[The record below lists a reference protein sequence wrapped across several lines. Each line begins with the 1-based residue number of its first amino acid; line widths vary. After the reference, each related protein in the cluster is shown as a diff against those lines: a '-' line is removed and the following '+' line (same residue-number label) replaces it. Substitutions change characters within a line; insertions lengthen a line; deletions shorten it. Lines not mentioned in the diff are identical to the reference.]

1 MYACMFMWMHR
12 ESALR
17 AAALAAVVLLVGC
30 GSTPGEPGTP
40 TTPAIPQ
47 PAPEPRWPLNATI
60 VLTAAGPEPAA
71 VTINA
76 GGRVTFVNQD
86 VRSREIVSDP
96 YLRHEECPATNFVG
110 VLAPGQQRESRIY
123 EVAKSCGFHDHGDP
137 AYSGRVIVR
146 ID

>member
-1 MYACMFMWMHR
+1 MFTWMR
-12 ESALR
+12 RDSTLR
-17 AAALAAVVLLVGC
+17 AAAVAAAVQLIGC
-30 GSTPGEPGTP
+30 GSNPVEPVTP
-40 TTPAIPQ
+40 TTPATPQ
-47 PAPEPRWPLNATI
+47 PAPQPRWPLSATI
-60 VLTAAGPEPAA
+60 VLTAAGPEPAT

-86 VRSREIVSDP
+86 VRAREIVSDP
-96 YLRHEECPATNFVG
+96 YLRHEECPATNVVG

-123 EVAKSCGFHDHGDP
+123 EAAQSCGFHDHGEP